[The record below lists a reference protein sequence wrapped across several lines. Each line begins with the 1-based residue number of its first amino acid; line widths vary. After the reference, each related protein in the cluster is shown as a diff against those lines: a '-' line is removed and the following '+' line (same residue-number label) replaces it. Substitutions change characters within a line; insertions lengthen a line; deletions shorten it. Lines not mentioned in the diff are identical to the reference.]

1 MAFYLKIDCFEVN
14 PLSQT
19 NNINKLENSFYN
31 KLDKLHKRLKFDD
44 STYHHS
50 LKVAEYSKQFNKLVN
65 TGIDPDMIYYSGL
78 FHDIGKIELDLTL
91 LNKKNSLNDD
101 EFEIIKK
108 HSILGYDIMKKF
120 LMPIEMQYAALYH
133 HERWDGK
140 GYPMKLKEQEIP
152 LVARIIS
159 ICDVFDALT
168 SDRPYRKAFSLDEAL
183 NIMNDSKNQFDQEL
197 LKLFFD
203 SLGSIISKNSY

>member
-1 MAFYLKIDCFEVN
+1 VI
-14 PLSQT
+14 PLNQT
-19 NNINKLENSFYN
+19 NKINKLDGSFYN

-91 LNKKNSLNDD
+91 LNKKDSLNID
-101 EFEIIKK
+101 EFDIIKK

-120 LMPIEMQYAALYH
+120 LMPVEMQYAALYH

>member
-1 MAFYLKIDCFEVN
+1 MN
-14 PLSQT
+14 QT
-19 NNINKLENSFYN
+19 NKTNKFESEFYN
-31 KLDKLHKRLKFDD
+31 KLDKLHKRLKFDE

-65 TGIDPDMIYYSGL
+65 TGINPDMIYYSGL
-78 FHDIGKIELDLTL
+78 FHDIGKIELDLAL
-91 LNKKNSLNDD
+91 LNKKNSFNND
-101 EFEIIKK
+101 EFNMIKK

-120 LMPIEMQYAALYH
+120 LMPIEMQHAALYH

-168 SDRPYRKAFSLDEAL
+168 SDRPYRKAFTLDEAL
-183 NIMNDSKNQFDQEL
+183 DMMYNSKDQFDQEL

-203 SLGSIISKNSY
+203 NLGSIIGKNS

>member
-1 MAFYLKIDCFEVN
+1 
-14 PLSQT
+14 
-19 NNINKLENSFYN
+19 
-31 KLDKLHKRLKFDD
+31 
-44 STYHHS
+44 
-50 LKVAEYSKQFNKLVN
+50 
-65 TGIDPDMIYYSGL
+65 
-78 FHDIGKIELDLTL
+78 
-91 LNKKNSLNDD
+91 LNDD

-120 LMPIEMQYAALYH
+120 LMPVEMQYAALYH

-168 SDRPYRKAFSLDEAL
+168 SDRPYRKAFSIDEAL

-203 SLGSIISKNSY
+203 NLSSIISKNSY